1 MCDPTTAG
9 LMIGS
14 TAMSASGSVMQ
25 GNATRNA
32 SYAQAAQE
40 EQQANSVQAQG
51 YQQAKRIRTQGASTE
66 AAANAAMSAS
76 GVDVSQGTAR
86 DVRTKIVQNSEQD
99 ALNTI
104 LSADTKATSLR
115 TQAGLDRSS
124 GDDAARAGVFGAIGS
139 VLRGGASLAASKN
152 GWKTLATTQGK

>member
-14 TAMSASGSVMQ
+14 TAMSATGSVMQ

-40 EQQANSVQAQG
+40 ESQANSVQAQG
-51 YQQAKRIRTQGASTE
+51 YQQAKRIRAQGASNVGQ
-66 AAANAAMSAS
+66 ANAALAAS
-76 GVDVSQGTAR
+76 GVDVSQGTAN
-86 DVRTKIVQNSEQD
+86 DVRTKIAQNSEQD

-115 TQAGLDRSS
+115 TQAGLDRAS
-124 GDDAARAGVFGAIGS
+124 GDDAARAGRLGALSSALRAGS
-139 VLRGGASLAASKN
+139 SLTMKY
-152 GWKTLATTQGK
+152 GWKTAATTQGK

>member
-1 MCDPTTAG
+1 MCDPATAG

-14 TAMSASGSVMQ
+14 TAMSATGSVMQ

-40 EQQANSVQAQG
+40 ESQANSVQAQG
-51 YQQAKRIRTQGASTE
+51 YQQAKRIRTQGASTVG
-66 AAANAAMSAS
+66 AANAALSAS
-76 GVDVSQGTAR
+76 GVDVAQGTAR

-124 GDDAARAGVFGAIGS
+124 GDDAARAGQIGALSS
-139 VLRGGASLAASKN
+139 VLKAGSAMTTKY
-152 GWKTLATTQGK
+152 GWKTAATTQGK

>member
-14 TAMSASGSVMQ
+14 TAMSATGSVMQ

-40 EQQANSVQAQG
+40 DAQALSVQQQG
-51 YQQAKRIRTQGASTE
+51 YQQAKRIRTQGASNESSAT
-66 AAANAAMSAS
+66 ASLAAS
-76 GVDVSQGTAR
+76 GVNVASGTAN

-104 LSADTKATSLR
+104 LSSDTKATSLR
-115 TQAGLDRSS
+115 TQATLDRSS
-124 GDDAARAGVFGAIGS
+124 GDDAARAGQIGALTS
-139 VLRGGASLAASKN
+139 VLRGASSMTTKY
-152 GWKTLATTQGK
+152 GWKTAATTQSK